1 MENNRVSVLIVED
14 NPADLRLVIEML
26 GESGSPAFKTA
37 QAGRLGET
45 LKLLEHEKPDVIL
58 LDLDLPDSSGF
69 EGLEK
74 VVARSPLV
82 PVIVLTGRADEAIGL
97 QALQKG
103 AADYLVKGQISSNLL
118 VRAIRYSI
126 ERKNKKAELRKL
138 NRVLKARVDGDQ
150 AMLHAEN
157 EQAYLQ
163 KICGIIVEDCGHAF
177 VWIGFAEQDEN
188 RSVRPV
194 AQAGFEAG
202 YLEKLKITWAD
213 TERGRGPTGTAI
225 RTGKPVGCGNMRTDP
240 AFAPWRAEALDRGYN
255 SSLVLPLLAGGQAF
269 GALTIYSK
277 KPDDFA
283 EEEVKLLAGLADE
296 LSYGL
301 RTLRL
306 RAAHKLSEEDVQRIA
321 HIGVWELDLVTS
333 ALTWSTE
340 LYRIC
345 EADPEK
351 SGASFETFLGA
362 VHPEDRELVAKAYL
376 ASINNVAPY
385 DITHRLQMKDGRVKY
400 MHSHCR
406 TSFGSDGRPLR
417 SVGTLHDITDQ
428 KKSEEGL
435 TAARTELERAKRLS
449 DIGVL
454 AATVAHELRNPLA
467 TIGMAAVN
475 IKRKAKNPD
484 LDKHLAN
491 IEKKVFESNQIINN
505 LLFYSRLKPPHY
517 ERVGI
522 FEILEESIEAA
533 GERFAGNI
541 DFGGNIAGLREVF
554 VEADAIQIK
563 EVLNNL
569 LNNAGDAVQ
578 AGGGNIEVSGAR
590 EDGFVRIAVKDSG
603 RGMDKETLERVFDP
617 FFTTKAKGTGLGLS
631 VCRQIMAFHGGSIEL
646 KSEPG
651 KGTAANLLLP
661 VKRRDGPAALR

>member
-1 MENNRVSVLIVED
+1 MENNCVSVLIVED

-240 AFAPWRAEALDRGYN
+240 AFAPWREEALKRGYA
-255 SSLVLPLLAGGQAF
+255 SSLVIPLTAGGQAF
-269 GALTIYSK
+269 GVLSMYSE
-277 KPDDFA
+277 KPDDFS
-283 EEEVKLLAGLADE
+283 EEEVKLLTGQADE

-301 RTLRL
+301 RTLKL
-306 RAAHKLSEEDVQRIA
+306 RAAHKLSQEDVQRIA
-321 HIGVWELDLVTS
+321 HIGVWELDL
-333 ALTWSTE
+333 AANLLTWSNE
-340 LYRIC
+340 LYRIF
-345 EADPEK
+345 EIDPAK
-351 SGASFETFLGA
+351 TGASFETFLDA
-362 VHPEDRELVAKAYL
+362 VHPEDRELVGKAYL
-376 ASINNVAPY
+376 DSVKNSAPC
-385 DITHRLQMKDGRVKY
+385 DITHRLLMKDGRVKY

-428 KKSEEGL
+428 KNSEEGL
-435 TAARTELERAKRLS
+435 TAARIELERAKRLS

-522 FEILEESIEAA
+522 FGILEECIEAA
-533 GERFAGNI
+533 RERFAGGM

-554 VEADAIQIK
+554 VEADAIQIR

-578 AGGGNIEVSGAR
+578 AGGGKIELSGAR
-590 EDGFVRIAVKDSG
+590 ENGFVRIAVKDSG

-631 VCRQIMAFHGGSIEL
+631 VCRQIMDFHGGSIEM

-661 VKRRDGPAALR
+661 VKRQGGPAARR

>member
-1 MENNRVSVLIVED
+1 MENNHVSVLIVED
-14 NPADLRLVIEML
+14 NPADLRLVVEML
-26 GESGSPAFKTA
+26 GESGSPVFKTA
-37 QAGRLGET
+37 QAARLSEA
-45 LKLLEHEKPDVIL
+45 LKRPGKEKLDVIL

-69 EGLEK
+69 EGLGK
-74 VVARSPLV
+74 FIARSPEV

-97 QALQKG
+97 EALQKG
-103 AADYLVKGQISSNLL
+103 AADYLTKGQISPNLL
-118 VRAIRYSI
+118 VRAIRYAI
-126 ERKNKKAELRKL
+126 ERKTKEAELRRL
-138 NRVLKARVDGDQ
+138 NRTLKALSASSQ
-150 AMLHAEN
+150 AMLRAEN
-157 EQAYLQ
+157 EQDYLDR
-163 KICGIIVEDCGHAF
+163 ICRIIVEDCGHAF
-177 VWIGFAEQDEN
+177 VWIGYAEQDEN
-188 RSVRPV
+188 KSVRPV

-240 AFAPWRAEALDRGYN
+240 AFAPWREEALKRGYA
-255 SSLVLPLLAGGQAF
+255 SSLVIPLTAGGQAF
-269 GALTIYSK
+269 GVLSMYSE
-277 KPDDFA
+277 KPDDFS
-283 EEEVKLLAGLADE
+283 EEEVKLLTGQADE

-301 RTLRL
+301 RTLKL
-306 RAAHKLSEEDVQRIA
+306 RAAHKLSQEDVQRIA
-321 HIGVWELDLVTS
+321 HIGVWELDL
-333 ALTWSTE
+333 AANLLTWSNE
-340 LYRIC
+340 LYRIF
-345 EADPEK
+345 EIDPAK
-351 SGASFETFLGA
+351 TGASFETFLDA
-362 VHPEDRELVAKAYL
+362 VHPEDRELVGKAYL
-376 ASINNVAPY
+376 DSVKNSAPC
-385 DITHRLQMKDGRVKY
+385 DITHRLLMKDGRVKY

-428 KKSEEGL
+428 KNSEEGL
-435 TAARTELERAKRLS
+435 TAARIELERAKRLS

-522 FEILEESIEAA
+522 FDILEECIEAA
-533 GERFAGNI
+533 RERFAGGM

-554 VEADAIQIK
+554 VEADAIQIR

-578 AGGGNIEVSGAR
+578 AGGGKIELSGAR
-590 EDGFVRIAVKDSG
+590 ENGFVRIAVKDSG

-631 VCRQIMAFHGGSIEL
+631 VCRQIMDFHGGSIEM

-661 VKRRDGPAALR
+661 VKRQGGPAALR